1 MGRIFYIIG
10 KSATGKDTIYEEL
23 LNRENLGLQRL
34 VLYTTRPIR
43 EKETEG
49 VEYHFTDEQTLQE
62 FLREGKVIELRE
74 YHTMHGIWKYF
85 TVDDEQIDLDK
96 QDYLA
101 IGVLE
106 SFEKMKRYFGADK
119 VVPIYIEV
127 EDGNRL
133 ERALK
138 RERKQK
144 SPKYEE
150 MCRRFL
156 ADQRDFSEEKLLEAG
171 ITRRFRNDEDRQLCM
186 DEVAGYIQLL
196 KVVPPTDRRRV
207 DETLL

>member
-1 MGRIFYIIG
+1 M
-10 KSATGKDTIYEEL
+10 
-23 LNRENLGLQRL
+23 
-34 VLYTTRPIR
+34 
-43 EKETEG
+43 
-49 VEYHFTDEQTLQE
+49 
-62 FLREGKVIELRE
+62 
-74 YHTMHGIWKYF
+74 
-85 TVDDEQIDLDK
+85 
-96 QDYLA
+96 
-101 IGVLE
+101 
-106 SFEKMKRYFGADK
+106 
-119 VVPIYIEV
+119 

-196 KVVPPTDRRRV
+196 KVVPPADRRRV

>member
-74 YHTMHGIWKYF
+74 YNTMHGIWKYF

-127 EDGNRL
+127 
-133 ERALK
+133 
-138 RERKQK
+138 
-144 SPKYEE
+144 
-150 MCRRFL
+150 
-156 ADQRDFSEEKLLEAG
+156 
-171 ITRRFRNDEDRQLCM
+171 
-186 DEVAGYIQLL
+186 
-196 KVVPPTDRRRV
+196 
-207 DETLL
+207 